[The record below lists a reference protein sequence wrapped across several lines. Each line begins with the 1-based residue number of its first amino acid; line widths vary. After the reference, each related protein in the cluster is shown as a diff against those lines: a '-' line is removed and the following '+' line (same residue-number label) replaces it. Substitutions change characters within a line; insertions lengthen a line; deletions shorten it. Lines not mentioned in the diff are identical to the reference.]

1 MWNEREREWK
11 WTYPMYRLLEALL
24 WTSIHL
30 EMPQSF
36 MCLLCGRKGMEKM
49 NKWICWAPYIH
60 CRAWKFFIEIHEF
73 FINLFLPPTEDLFCA
88 RSVCFENVQSSV
100 KRYNEIFISICF
112 FKILLQV
119 IRMDEPFNCTMACFD
134 FFCVTQ
140 KLLPFYVNSLMQL
153 KNPER
158 WLIIHAQCRE
168 ISSLLSS
175 SSSHLMIF
183 MLSSQDNIHATL

>member
-1 MWNEREREWK
+1 MLS
-11 WTYPMYRLLEALL
+11 TVHPL
-24 WTSIHL
+24 
-30 EMPQSF
+30 QS
-36 MCLLCGRKGMEKM
+36 ME
-49 NKWICWAPYIH
+49 I
-60 CRAWKFFIEIHEF
+60 FIEIHEF

-153 KNPER
+153 KKSRAMIDNSCTVQR
-158 WLIIHAQCRE
+158 DI
-168 ISSLLSS
+168 ISSLIIIVPLDD
-175 SSSHLMIF
+175 F
-183 MLSSQDNIHATL
+183 HAVISR

>member
-1 MWNEREREWK
+1 MKRWKCGMREREWK

-153 KNPER
+153 KKSR
-158 WLIIHAQCRE
+158 A
-168 ISSLLSS
+168 
-175 SSSHLMIF
+175 MI
-183 MLSSQDNIHATL
+183 DNSCTV